1 MDILKNFMP
10 DSQLKRLQYTIK
22 SNDENTELALKVT
35 ILKERIVNMPR
46 PYETDGQGD
55 NAVVVLHYFANGS
68 DWYVIERDSTEEQI
82 QAFGYACLNG
92 DYQNAELGYINIQE
106 LIRYGIELDLFWTPQ
121 KLSAV
126 RLALLPIPALKPGD
140 IVNHW
145 LSATA
150 GFPSWF

>member
-10 DSQLKRLQYTIK
+10 DSQLKRLQHTIK
-22 SNDENTELALKVT
+22 SDDGNAELALIVNVL
-35 ILKERIVNMPR
+35 IERIVNMPR

-55 NAVVVLHYFANGS
+55 KAVVALHYCANGS

-106 LIRYGIELDLFWTPQ
+106 LIRYEIELDLFWTPK

-126 RLALLPIPALKPGD
+126 RLALLPIPIPTPGD

-145 LSATA
+145 LSAATDI
-150 GFPSWF
+150 PIWF